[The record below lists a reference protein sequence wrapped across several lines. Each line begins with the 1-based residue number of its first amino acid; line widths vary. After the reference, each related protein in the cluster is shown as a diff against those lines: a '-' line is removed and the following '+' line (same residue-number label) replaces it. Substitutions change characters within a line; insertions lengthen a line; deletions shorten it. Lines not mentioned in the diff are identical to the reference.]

1 AMASAVGKIGFKL
14 IGLAFAIPSGI
25 AVKKALN
32 AGWQRSRGHEPPK
45 DHTAPETD
53 WLEAITWAAVSAAVI
68 TAGPIAATRGA
79 EATYRALTGRPAP
92 NHKSDPDPT

>member
-1 AMASAVGKIGFKL
+1 MASAVGKIGFKL
-14 IGLAFAIPSGI
+14 IGLAFAVPSGI

-32 AGWQRSRGHEPPK
+32 ASWRRSRGHEPPK

-68 TAGPIAATRGA
+68 TAGQIAATRGA
-79 EATYRALTGRPAP
+79 EAAYRALTGRPAP
-92 NHKSDPDPT
+92 RKEPEPDPT